1 MWTKLF
7 LNGDEYKGSDSLT
20 DAAFVDCRTSVR
32 VAEAA
37 SRHSL
42 LARLEGVCGGDAAT
56 PRTAAPRGRD
66 AGHDT
71 ASGHAGAFG
80 SWAAGDQQWADRLL
94 ERVSAI
100 KDLQAEGS
108 A

>member
-7 LNGDEYKGSDSLT
+7 LSGDERKGRDCLT
-20 DAAFVDCRTSVR
+20 DPAFVDCRTSVR

-56 PRTAAPRGRD
+56 PRTAAPRG
-66 AGHDT
+66 HDT
-71 ASGHAGAFG
+71 ASGHDGAFG
-80 SWAAGDQQWADRLL
+80 SWAAGDQQWAERLL